1 MAIELV
7 STLNGTPTELDPTKA
22 YVVDF
27 SKLQRPEDLVLIL
40 SGLGI
45 TFPGNHPIVPHIKQ
59 FLNLDNPIDI
69 PQQQPQPKKA
79 EFIPLQK
86 TDLEDRIFKGE

>member
-7 STLNGTPTELDPTKA
+7 STLDGTTKDIDPTKA

-27 SKLQRPEDLVLIL
+27 SKLERPEDLVLIL

-45 TFPGNHPIVPHIKQ
+45 SFPGNHPIIPHIKQ

-69 PQQQPQPKKA
+69 PQQQPQPKRQP
-79 EFIPLQK
+79 FVPLDK
-86 TDLEDRIFKGE
+86 LDTPKK

>member
-1 MAIELV
+1 MAIELKT
-7 STLNGTPTELDPTKA
+7 TLNGQTDQIDPTKA

-27 SKLQRPEDLVLIL
+27 SKLDSVNSLMLVL

-45 TFPGNHPIVPHIKQ
+45 TFPGNHPIIPHIKQ

>member
-1 MAIELV
+1 MIELKT
-7 STLNGTPTELDPTKA
+7 TLNGENEIDPTKA

-27 SKLQRPEDLVLIL
+27 SKLQRPEDLVLVL

-59 FLNLDNPIDI
+59 FLNLEHPIDI
-69 PQQQPQPKKA
+69 PQNTTQN
-79 EFIPLQK
+79 
-86 TDLEDRIFKGE
+86 

>member
-7 STLNGTPTELDPTKA
+7 STLDGTPNTNDIDPTKG

-27 SKLQRPEDLVLIL
+27 SKLERPEDLVLIL

-45 TFPGNHPIVPHIKQ
+45 TYPGNHPIIPHIKQ

-69 PQQQPQPKKA
+69 PQQQPQTKRQP
-79 EFIPLQK
+79 FVPLDKLDTPQK
-86 TDLEDRIFKGE
+86 

>member
-1 MAIELV
+1 MIELT
-7 STLNGTPTELDPTKA
+7 STLNGINKVIDPTKG
-22 YVVDF
+22 YMVDF

-45 TFPGNHPIVPHIKQ
+45 SFPGNHPIVPHIKQ

-69 PQQQPQPKKA
+69 PQNQQQNGK
-79 EFIPLQK
+79 
-86 TDLEDRIFKGE
+86 

>member
-1 MAIELV
+1 MVEIK
-7 STLNGTPTELDPTKA
+7 STLNGTTNEIDPTKA

-27 SKLQRPEDLVLIL
+27 SKLERPEDLVLVL

-59 FLNLDNPIDI
+59 FLNLENPIDI
-69 PQQQPQPKKA
+69 PQNPT
-79 EFIPLQK
+79 QK
-86 TDLEDRIFKGE
+86 

>member
-1 MAIELV
+1 MIELQ
-7 STLNGTPTELDPTKA
+7 STLNGEIGKVDPTKG
-22 YVVDF
+22 YMVDF

-45 TFPGNHPIVPHIKQ
+45 SFKGNHPIVPHIKQ

-69 PQQQPQPKKA
+69 PQNQQQNGK
-79 EFIPLQK
+79 
-86 TDLEDRIFKGE
+86 

>member
-7 STLNGTPTELDPTKA
+7 STLNGTPNEIDPTKA

-27 SKLQRPEDLVLIL
+27 SKLERPEDLVLVL

-45 TFPGNHPIVPHIKQ
+45 TFPGNHPIIPHIKQ
-59 FLNLDNPIDI
+59 FLNLENPIDI
-69 PQQQPQPKKA
+69 PQQPKRQP
-79 EFIPLQK
+79 FVPLDKLDTPQK
-86 TDLEDRIFKGE
+86 

>member
-7 STLNGTPTELDPTKA
+7 STLDGTPKDIDPTKA

-27 SKLQRPEDLVLIL
+27 SKLERPEDLVLIL

>member
-7 STLNGTPTELDPTKA
+7 STLNGTPKDIDPTKA

-27 SKLQRPEDLVLIL
+27 SKLERPEDLVLVL

-45 TFPGNHPIVPHIKQ
+45 TFPGNHPIIPHIKQ
-59 FLNLDNPIDI
+59 FLNLENPIDI
-69 PQQQPQPKKA
+69 PQQPKRAPFVPLDKLDTPQN
-79 EFIPLQK
+79 
-86 TDLEDRIFKGE
+86 